1 MTAVAALRQFA
12 SECAR
17 SHSHYL
23 TAKRDCKYDRTGD
36 PARRS
41 NVKLSVFRLTA
52 ALTLSAALCLPNLA
66 NAAGQKVFLIR
77 GFMNVFSPGIDQLA
91 SELEQRGIRT
101 EVSNHLSWSS
111 TAAEAI
117 EECKSGK
124 ISSIALVGH
133 SLGAAAVV
141 DVAKRLREAGLRV
154 GFMATLDPVAA
165 GQASGNVRRLENY
178 YLSNGIG
185 SAVPTHFPFPRPVPD
200 APPFPPP
207 PPP

>member
-1 MTAVAALRQFA
+1 
-12 SECAR
+12 
-17 SHSHYL
+17 
-23 TAKRDCKYDRTGD
+23 
-36 PARRS
+36 
-41 NVKLSVFRLTA
+41 VFRLTA

-185 SAVPTHFPFPRPVPD
+185 SSIHTDASFRGQVQNVDLSRRPGADHVVMTTLPD
-200 APPFPPP
+200 IHKHIIAQIAASSGISCR
-207 PPP
+207 

>member
-1 MTAVAALRQFA
+1 M
-12 SECAR
+12 
-17 SHSHYL
+17 
-23 TAKRDCKYDRTGD
+23 
-36 PARRS
+36 
-41 NVKLSVFRLTA
+41 NVKLSVLRLTA

-185 SAVPTHFPFPRPVPD
+185 SSIHIDSSFHGQVQNVDLSRRPGADHVVMTTLPD
-200 APPFPPP
+200 IHKHIIAQIAASSGISCR
-207 PPP
+207 